1 MIYLYSLLTIVA
13 FLVALQ
19 ISKVLKSVVLNSFV
33 LTVLIL
39 IMVLLSADIPY
50 DDYMTGNMPLNNLL
64 GVSVVALA
72 LPLYEQLRQI
82 SQRWKIILTVTTAA
96 SLLSMASGAL
106 LAWLLGAKPEIVAT
120 ILPKSVTTPIAMAVA
135 ENIGGIPSVAAVGVI
150 IAGLQG
156 SMFGYLV
163 LKKIGLKHSQAI
175 GLSVGS
181 VSHALGTVSCME
193 LDLKAGGYSS
203 ISLVLCGIISSILAP
218 LIFKVMYLF
227 VA

>member
-39 IMVLLSADIPY
+39 IIVLLSADIPY

>member
-1 MIYLYSLLTIVA
+1 MIYLYSLLTVA
-13 FLVALQ
+13 AFFAALQ

-39 IMVLLSADIPY
+39 IIVLLSADIPY
-50 DDYMTGNMPLNNLL
+50 DDYMTGNMPLNSLL
-64 GVSVVALA
+64 GISVVALA